1 MSLKS
6 SYVCETCLHFWHTRM
21 LVSFPPKIMSGSD
34 ISLSSSGSGSGSGY
48 IWDGVIVV
56 RRRLFVAEA
65 GGGGCRFFMI
75 WPPGELVGRRVVKV
89 KTHIQLLHPHGI
101 QEYPQE
107 LVCVLLGEVEVLVI
121 LATEGAQ
128 YGSKIGDEALGCGG
142 SGLRHSLGA
151 QAFPPLQRLRLP
163 CLMHHVQKYVA
174 DGHRVRPWMLVWAAK
189 AVAICQQR

>member
-1 MSLKS
+1 M
-6 SYVCETCLHFWHTRM
+6 
-21 LVSFPPKIMSGSD
+21 
-34 ISLSSSGSGSGSGY
+34 
-48 IWDGVIVV
+48 

-75 WPPGELVGRRVVKV
+75 WSPGELVGRRVVKV